1 MNFSCEG
8 AEVFRLPD
16 PGHPWRQILSR
27 VPAPPKENFYIVGG
41 WVRDLLLLGPRA
53 LGPDIDLVIDGDLDP
68 WARSVAASF
77 KADLRVEQ
85 GFLTARILV
94 PSDGGWPLRIDMSRF
109 RREWYERPG
118 ELPHVAAGSLED
130 DAIRRDFTM
139 NAIFLEWST
148 AKKQIVGMRDP
159 HHGLRDLREGV
170 VHPVKPGT
178 FREDPTRLFR
188 WARLSVRL
196 GLKSSEP
203 LKKSVESA
211 VLLPDLWECVGGAR
225 VYREMDRLL
234 DEPDPLEV
242 LERLFDAGIIRS
254 LGGSSVLS
262 SVRRLRIRR
271 WMGIRNALR
280 GFNQGVASG
289 EVLDRD
295 MFYLALFFGIPR
307 NGVRTLMARLGLGEK
322 MRERLHQVLF
332 EKDGWPFEG
341 FYEGFEKASGRE
353 PGRMQAL
360 ADRLDLP
367 RVLLLLLIA
376 REEDLT
382 FWKDYIVRDRWT
394 PPLLGGEELLK
405 YPDIPPAR
413 RGMILAELR
422 VLQRTGVLTQP
433 GQARVW
439 LGKKATEEL
448 L

>member
-1 MNFSCEG
+1 M
-8 AEVFRLPD
+8 FRLPD

-53 LGPDIDLVIDGDLDP
+53 LGPDIDLVIDGDLDA

-94 PSDGGWPLRIDMSRF
+94 PSDGGWTLRIDMSRF

-159 HHGLRDLREGV
+159 HHGLRDLRKGV

-203 LKKSVESA
+203 LKKSVEPVGEGLHPSRLPPRG
-211 VLLPDLWECVGGAR
+211 LLEPLIESFERPPIFLEQHLMKTLPHFFPEAQAR
-225 VYREMDRLL
+225 HQG
-234 DEPDPLEV
+234 PDPIPGNPEKQGKIKHIAI
-242 LERLFDAGIIRS
+242 EN
-254 LGGSSVLS
+254 LS
-262 SVRRLRIRR
+262 RGNTLIEASQRIPDPHPTPDPKSPDRR
-271 WMGIRNALR
+271 
-280 GFNQGVASG
+280 
-289 EVLDRD
+289 E
-295 MFYLALFFGIPR
+295 
-307 NGVRTLMARLGLGEK
+307 
-322 MRERLHQVLF
+322 H
-332 EKDGWPFEG
+332 
-341 FYEGFEKASGRE
+341 GR
-353 PGRMQAL
+353 
-360 ADRLDLP
+360 
-367 RVLLLLLIA
+367 
-376 REEDLT
+376 
-382 FWKDYIVRDRWT
+382 
-394 PPLLGGEELLK
+394 PPE
-405 YPDIPPAR
+405 
-413 RGMILAELR
+413 
-422 VLQRTGVLTQP
+422 
-433 GQARVW
+433 
-439 LGKKATEEL
+439 
-448 L
+448 